1 MVGSGLQPDFEYD
14 YKCFLN
20 VILNIFEI
28 LMYFVQ
34 FVFWAL

>member
-28 LMYFVQ
+28 
-34 FVFWAL
+34 